1 MLLRRSL
8 PRSTPSSW
16 FSRIS
21 PTSTMPLRA
30 KVTNP
35 AFAATSNMSTASN
48 PDIPKAQPGDDP
60 DDVLFNSL
68 YGVRLVELNR
78 PKKLNSL
85 NGSMVRKILPRL
97 KEWEKSQLA
106 NIIMVAGAGTKALC
120 AGGDVAA
127 LALQNEKGPE
137 GQQASAD
144 FFGLEYKLDHVIAT
158 YSKPFISVMDGI
170 TMGGG
175 VGLSVHAPFRIATE
189 RTVFAMPET
198 TIGFFPDVGGSFFL
212 PRLDGEIGTYLA
224 LTSARLT
231 GVQALYAGIATHYF
245 DSSVLGNLTQ
255 RLSELVFRDHATLQE
270 RFDLVNR
277 TMAEFATGLPE
288 EPQLAGQLRSAIDRC
303 FRHDTVEQIM
313 KALEREKKCKKWAQE
328 TLETMSQRSPTSL
341 KVALRQ
347 MRVGQAWGIRETFQ
361 REYEI
366 AARFMRHPDFVE
378 GVKARLMSKPPRQAT
393 WQPATLA
400 EVSEKDVDEFFKIPP
415 GKERIQLLSQEN
427 WRSYPH
433 SYGLPSEKVIEKFIR
448 EADPKS
454 RASRGEV
461 VEHFVKEF
469 EHKEGV
475 KEKVAEVLARKTTKS
490 AEGLIWQGEGAETHA
505 Q

>member
-1 MLLRRSL
+1 
-8 PRSTPSSW
+8 
-16 FSRIS
+16 
-21 PTSTMPLRA
+21 MPLRA

-35 AFAATSNMSTASN
+35 AFTTTSSMSTASN
-48 PDIPKAQPGDDP
+48 AQIPKPQSGDEP

-106 NIIMVAGAGTKALC
+106 NIVMVSGAGSKALC

-127 LALQNEKGPE
+127 LALQNETGPE

-144 FFGLEYKLDHVIAT
+144 FFGLEYKLDHTIAT
-158 YSKPFISVMDGI
+158 YTKPYISVMDGI

-212 PRLDGEIGTYLA
+212 PRLDGELGTYLA

-231 GVQALYAGIATHYF
+231 GAQALYAGIATHYF
-245 DSSVLGNLTQ
+245 DSSVLGNLTA
-255 RLSELVFRDHATLQE
+255 RLSELVFRDHASLQE
-270 RFDLVNR
+270 QLDLVNR
-277 TMAEFATGLPE
+277 TMAEFSTGLPE
-288 EPQLAGQLRSAIDRC
+288 GPEIRGELRKAIDRC
-303 FRHDTVEQIM
+303 FRHNTVEEIIRS
-313 KALEREKKCKKWAQE
+313 LEQETTHKQWAQE

-347 MRVGQAWGIRETFQ
+347 QRVGKSWGIAETFQ

-366 AARFMRHPDFVE
+366 AARFMRHPDFVA
-378 GVKARLMSKPPRQAT
+378 GVKALLISKPRRKAQ
-393 WQPATLA
+393 WQPASLE
-400 EVSEKDVDEFFKIPP
+400 EVSTKDVDAFFTIPDGRDRMP
-415 GKERIQLLSQEN
+415 LLNNHN
-427 WRSYPH
+427 WRNYPH
-433 SYGLPSEKVIEKFIR
+433 AYGLPSEKVIEKYVRRHAKTAKELI
-448 EADPKS
+448 
-454 RASRGEV
+454 
-461 VEHFVKEF
+461 VEHFVKEYD
-469 EHKEGV
+469 HKEGV
-475 KEKVAEVLARKTTKS
+475 EQKVAEVLSRKTTVTEKGLQW
-490 AEGLIWQGEGAETHA
+490 EGEASGPELE
-505 Q
+505 